1 VFTGPVS
8 SGRTMRGGGAADG
21 AQPTALQ
28 DNAQCIAQGVG
39 ARLGT
44 VAQQCIREA
53 MDVLDDMFKF
63 LISGHPAMR
72 PNVGFIDLV
81 SSFLVSFPGRPFFV
95 VRY

>member
-1 VFTGPVS
+1 
-8 SGRTMRGGGAADG
+8 
-21 AQPTALQ
+21 
-28 DNAQCIAQGVG
+28 
-39 ARLGT
+39 
-44 VAQQCIREA
+44 
-53 MDVLDDMFKF
+53 VLDDMFKF